1 MVKQAKSKKKV
12 KGFGNPE
19 TQQAINIKFGAMVE
33 GREVNFPSLASLLE
47 FTATK
52 GDYTMNGYIHPT
64 IKRNGEICVRWLTA
78 NTLAGE
84 TPVEV
89 AKAIINE
96 CSKKYN
102 AKAAKA
108 VKQRL
113 KDKDYV
119 IVTSSENNSI
129 N

>member
-1 MVKQAKSKKKV
+1 MG
-12 KGFGNPE
+12 KGFGCSK
-19 TQQAINIKFGAMVE
+19 TQQTVKVKFGAMVE
-33 GREVNFPSLASLLE
+33 GKEAGFPSLASLLE

-64 IKRNGEICVRWLTA
+64 IKRNGEICVRWITA

-108 VKQRL
+108 IKRRMQQADVN
-113 KDKDYV
+113 
-119 IVTSSENNSI
+119 IVPM
-129 N
+129 

>member
-1 MVKQAKSKKKV
+1 MG
-12 KGFGNPE
+12 KGFGCSK
-19 TQQAINIKFGAMVE
+19 TQQTVKVKFGAMVE
-33 GREVNFPSLASLLE
+33 GKEAGFPSCASLLE

-52 GDYTMNGYIHPT
+52 GGYTMVGYIHPT
-64 IKRNGEICVRWLTA
+64 IKRNGEICVRWITA

-89 AKAIINE
+89 AKAIIAE

-108 VKQRL
+108 VKRRL
-113 KDKDYV
+113 RLKDYV
-119 IVTSSENNSI
+119 IVGNEK
-129 N
+129 